1 MDSNIWISGLIVLVL
16 ICASAFFSGSE
27 TALTAAS
34 RARIHQRARKGDRRA
49 RIVRRLGEDKET
61 LLGALLLGNNLV
73 NIMAASLATS
83 VLVGIFGEAGVA
95 ITTLGMTILLLIF
108 AEVLPKT
115 IAIIHPD
122 RTAVIVAPTVQWI
135 VRILRPAVIA
145 VRIIV
150 RGLLRLLRIESHSA
164 VSRESHE
171 EELRG
176 AIELHRGDDPDTH
189 VERQM
194 LRSVLD
200 LGDVEVEDVMTHRS
214 RMVSIDAGL
223 PIDEIVEQVLSSPYT
238 RIPLWRDEP
247 DNIVGILHAKALLRA
262 IRSNPVELDQ
272 TMVQEI
278 ASEPWFIPDTT
289 TLWDQLQAFRKRRE
303 HFALVV
309 DEYGAL
315 MGIVTLEDI
324 LEEIVGDITDETD
337 ISVPGVRL
345 QPDGSVTAPGS
356 VTIRDLNRQFEW
368 SLPDE
373 RATTIGGLILY
384 EARLIPEAGQ
394 MFEFFGF
401 RFRILRRTGNR
412 ISAVRITPPNAR
424 QRAQVQA
431 QALR

>member
-1 MDSNIWISGLIVLVL
+1 MTEYDWLSVLIIVLL
-16 ICASAFFSGSE
+16 IGVSAFFSGSE

-34 RARIHQRARKGDRRA
+34 RARMHHLARTGSRRA
-49 RIVRRLGEDKET
+49 GIVRHLREDKES

-73 NIMAASLATS
+73 NILAASLATS
-83 VLVGIFGEAGVA
+83 VLLRLFGDLGVA
-95 ITTLGMTILLLIF
+95 FATLGMTLLLLIF

-115 IAIIHPD
+115 IAITHPD
-122 RTAVIVAPTVQWI
+122 RTAIAVAPVVRHIVQ
-135 VRILRPAVIA
+135 ILKPAVAA
-145 VRIIV
+145 VRLIV
-150 RGLLRLLRIESHSA
+150 RGLIRLMGITNKAGSSEEHR
-164 VSRESHE
+164 E

-176 AIELHRGDDPDTH
+176 AIELHQSDHRDTY

-200 LGDVEVEDVMTHRS
+200 LGEVEVADVMTHRS
-214 RMVSIDAGL
+214 RLVAVDAGL
-223 PIDEIVEQVLSSPYT
+223 PVDEIVEQVLSSPYT
-238 RIPLWRDEP
+238 RFPLWRDEP
-247 DNIVGILHAKALLRA
+247 DNIVGVLHAKALLRA
-262 IRSNPVELDQ
+262 IRSTESALGEVNP
-272 TMVQEI
+272 QEI
-278 ASEPWFIPDTT
+278 AAVPWFIPDTA

-345 QPDGSVTAPGS
+345 QPDGSVTAPGT
-356 VTIRDLNRQFEW
+356 VTIRDLNRQFDW

-373 RATTIGGLILY
+373 KATTIGGLILY

-394 MFEFFGF
+394 TFEFFGF

-412 ISAVRITPPNAR
+412 ISAVRITAPVVRTRPGTKTLR
-424 QRAQVQA
+424 QN
-431 QALR
+431 

>member
-1 MDSNIWISGLIVLVL
+1 MDSNIWISGLIVLIL
-16 ICASAFFSGSE
+16 IGVSAFFSGSE

-34 RARIHQRARKGDRRA
+34 RARIHQRARNGDQRA
-49 RIVRRLGEDKET
+49 RIVRRLREDKET

-95 ITTLGMTILLLIF
+95 LTTLGMTLLLLIF

-115 IAIIHPD
+115 IAITHPD
-122 RTAVIVAPTVQWI
+122 QTAVFVAPAVRWV

-145 VRIIV
+145 VRVIV
-150 RGLLRLLRIESHSA
+150 QGILHLLRIEEPSIMSHEA
-164 VSRESHE
+164 HE

-176 AIELHRGDDPDTH
+176 VIELHRSDDPDTH
-189 VERQM
+189 VEREM

-200 LGDVEVEDVMTHRS
+200 LGDVEVDDVMTHRS
-214 RMVSIDAGL
+214 RMISVDAGL
-223 PIDEIVEQVLSSPYT
+223 PMDEIVEQVLNSPYT
-238 RIPLWRDEP
+238 RIPLWRDDP
-247 DNIVGILHAKALLRA
+247 DNIVGVLHAKALLRA
-262 IRSNPVELDQ
+262 IRSSEGGLGEVMLH
-272 TMVQEI
+272 EI

-324 LEEIVGDITDETD
+324 LEEIVGDIADETD

-356 VTIRDLNRQFEW
+356 VTIRDLNRQFDW

-373 RATTIGGLILY
+373 KATTIGGLILY

-394 MFEFFGF
+394 TFEFFGF

-412 ISAVRITPPNAR
+412 ISAVRITPPNVRAR
-424 QRAQVQA
+424 SAV

>member
-1 MDSNIWISGLIVLVL
+1 MDSNIWISGLIILVL
-16 ICASAFFSGSE
+16 IGASAFFSGSE

-34 RARIHQRARKGDRRA
+34 RARIHQRARKGDKRA
-49 RIVRRLGEDKET
+49 RVVRRLREDKET

-83 VLVGIFGEAGVA
+83 VLVSLFGEAGVA
-95 ITTLGMTILLLIF
+95 LTTLGMTLLLLIF

-115 IAIIHPD
+115 IAITHPD
-122 RTAVIVAPTVQWI
+122 RTAVIVAPAVRWV

-145 VRIIV
+145 VRFIV
-150 RGLLRLLRIESHSA
+150 KCILRLLRIEETSVLNQEA
-164 VSRESHE
+164 HE

-176 AIELHRGDDPDTH
+176 VIELHRSDDDPDTQ

-214 RMVSIDAGL
+214 RLVSVDASL
-223 PIDEIVEQVLSSPYT
+223 PVDEIVEQVLNSPYT

-247 DNIVGILHAKALLRA
+247 DNIVGVLHAKALLRA
-262 IRSNPVELDQ
+262 IRNNPTELSENLIG
-272 TMVQEI
+272 EI
-278 ASEPWFIPDTT
+278 AAEPWFIPDTT

-345 QPDGSVTAPGS
+345 QPDGSVTAPGT
-356 VTIRDLNRQFEW
+356 VTIRDLNRQFDW
-368 SLPDE
+368 SLPDDK
-373 RATTIGGLILY
+373 ATTVGGLILY

-412 ISAVRITPPNAR
+412 ISAVRITPPNVRPRNA
-424 QRAQVQA
+424 VQS
-431 QALR
+431 LR